1 MGVKIDQFDVP
12 VCNSFKDRIVIDQ
25 LCYEVD
31 PNLYI
36 NKSSIFENARKFDL
50 ILIIDYNED
59 RQLFLDDETEE
70 KIEVQT
76 KHPFRNNTS
85 LEDSFIYFETIGMYK
100 YSKILI
106 FNTFLLPNK
115 NCY

>member
-36 NKSSIFENARKFDL
+36 NTGIVENARKFDL

-59 RQLFLDDETEE
+59 RQLFLDDESVE
-70 KIEVQT
+70 KYKVQT
-76 KHPFRNNTS
+76 RFTFDSDASTQH
-85 LEDSFIYFETIGMYK
+85 SFIYIETIG
-100 YSKILI
+100 SI
-106 FNTFLLPNK
+106 
-115 NCY
+115 C